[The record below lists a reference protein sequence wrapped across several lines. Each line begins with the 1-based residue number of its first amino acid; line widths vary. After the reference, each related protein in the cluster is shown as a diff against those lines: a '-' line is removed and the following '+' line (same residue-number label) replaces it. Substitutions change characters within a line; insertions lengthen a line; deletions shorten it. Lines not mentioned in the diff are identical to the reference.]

1 MSFDLTNKNIQD
13 TFQNLLQRT
22 GSDNRLYDLTGNEIG
37 DLRISG
43 SLIAQ
48 QYVVSS
54 SVTNITTQQLSG
66 STQFGD
72 SLDDTHQFTG
82 SLNVTGSITKGNI
95 PFVLSNQTGS
105 FVTNIDSPSQG
116 NIRKTDAVTGVGSN
130 ISLGLRT
137 TDNVK
142 FNHITASGNISASG
156 TIIGSNISGTNTGD
170 QDLSGLALKT
180 EVSGAFTSDSASF
193 STRISVNE
201 VVTAK
206 TLVSSSAQIAS
217 DISGSSTTL
226 SSSLSTRVAAN
237 EVITARTLVSSSTQI
252 ADDISGSFTSTSS
265 SLSTRL
271 ATAESEL
278 NNTLIS
284 SSLQFDS
291 SDNVTFNNITASG
304 NISSSGNISA
314 TGNLD
319 IDGTS
324 NFADDITIAEN
335 KKIIFDS
342 ADTFIRSN
350 TGNPEDLVISAD
362 EDIILAP
369 DDNIQIEHGA
379 TTYAEFMGDE
389 RKFSITGEISASSTA
404 SFEYAKIGKSL
415 IVGQSSLNG
424 YGTVNAN
431 INDLIV
437 NGQFSA
443 AGSAGSAIYK
453 LQIGDNL
460 GMPTDEGDLN
470 VGGELLVGAS
480 ITASG
485 DISSSGAIITEQI
498 YVGSNIFHNGD
509 TNTNITFGTDTITF
523 KAGNEAFITI
533 TEDGSQDNIVIGDGG
548 DIDFHVKAGGD
559 NTLFAQGSSQRIG
572 IGTATP
578 TSKLQV
584 SGDITTTH
592 ITASGN
598 ISASGDILT
607 SGDFLNS
614 QTIQMTN
621 SSSVINTFNTGS
633 HQTCKYVLQVTSG
646 SFIQSSEMLVVQSG
660 SNAFNTEYAQIGTAV
675 NLGSFST
682 SVSGNVVKLSFA
694 GDFISCSVKFNRTLI

>member
-156 TIIGSNISGTNTGD
+156 KIIT
-170 QDLSGLALKT
+170 
-180 EVSGAFTSDSASF
+180 
-193 STRISVNE
+193 
-201 VVTAK
+201 
-206 TLVSSSAQIAS
+206 
-217 DISGSSTTL
+217 
-226 SSSLSTRVAAN
+226 
-237 EVITARTLVSSSTQI
+237 
-252 ADDISGSFTSTSS
+252 
-265 SLSTRL
+265 
-271 ATAESEL
+271 SEL
-278 NNTLIS
+278 SALDDLIIDVDGADILLKDDGTS
-284 SSLQFDS
+284 FGRFKRDS
-291 SDNVTFNNITASG
+291 SDFVIKAESNNNDIIFKGQDGGATITALTLDMSEAGAATFNS
-304 NISSSGNISA
+304 
-314 TGNLD
+314 
-319 IDGTS
+319 
-324 NFADDITIAEN
+324 
-335 KKIIFDS
+335 
-342 ADTFIRSN
+342 
-350 TGNPEDLVISAD
+350 
-362 EDIILAP
+362 
-369 DDNIQIEHGA
+369 
-379 TTYAEFMGDE
+379 
-389 RKFSITGEISASSTA
+389 
-404 SFEYAKIGKSL
+404 
-415 IVGQSSLNG
+415 
-424 YGTVNAN
+424 
-431 INDLIV
+431 
-437 NGQFSA
+437 
-443 AGSAGSAIYK
+443 
-453 LQIGDNL
+453 
-460 GMPTDEGDLN
+460 
-470 VGGELLVGAS
+470 
-480 ITASG
+480 
-485 DISSSGAIITEQI
+485 
-498 YVGSNIFHNGD
+498 
-509 TNTNITFGTDTITF
+509 
-523 KAGNEAFITI
+523 
-533 TEDGSQDNIVIGDGG
+533 
-548 DIDFHVKAGGD
+548 
-559 NTLFAQGSSQRIG
+559 
-572 IGTATP
+572 
-578 TSKLQV
+578 
-584 SGDITTTH
+584 H

>member
-22 GSDNRLYDLTGNEIG
+22 GSDNRLFDLTGNEIG

-116 NIRKTDAVTGVGSN
+116 NVRKTDAVTGVGSN

-252 ADDISGSFTSTSS
+252 ADDISGSFTATSS

-304 NISSSGNISA
+304 NIS
-314 TGNLD
+314 
-319 IDGTS
+319 
-324 NFADDITIAEN
+324 
-335 KKIIFDS
+335 
-342 ADTFIRSN
+342 
-350 TGNPEDLVISAD
+350 
-362 EDIILAP
+362 
-369 DDNIQIEHGA
+369 
-379 TTYAEFMGDE
+379 
-389 RKFSITGEISASSTA
+389 
-404 SFEYAKIGKSL
+404 
-415 IVGQSSLNG
+415 
-424 YGTVNAN
+424 
-431 INDLIV
+431 
-437 NGQFSA
+437 
-443 AGSAGSAIYK
+443 
-453 LQIGDNL
+453 
-460 GMPTDEGDLN
+460 
-470 VGGELLVGAS
+470 
-480 ITASG
+480 ASG
-485 DISSSGAIITEQI
+485 D
-498 YVGSNIFHNGD
+498 V
-509 TNTNITFGTDTITF
+509 
-523 KAGNEAFITI
+523 
-533 TEDGSQDNIVIGDGG
+533 
-548 DIDFHVKAGGD
+548 
-559 NTLFAQGSSQRIG
+559 
-572 IGTATP
+572 
-578 TSKLQV
+578 
-584 SGDITTTH
+584 
-592 ITASGN
+592 
-598 ISASGDILT
+598 
-607 SGDFLNS
+607 LNS
-614 QTIQMTN
+614 QVVQMTN

-682 SVSGNVVKLSFA
+682 TVSGNVVKLNFA